1 MHSLQLL
8 IYDCEYPRWSLL
20 LILPNVTF
28 FYFLFFDFYKKAYV
42 PQDKK
47 KDDDL
52 QINGNENL
60 WKKNNKI
67 NEKDDIR
74 KTITNNIS
82 NGKLKRG

>member
-8 IYDCEYPRWSLL
+8 IYDCEYPRWSLI

-28 FYFLFFDFYKKAYV
+28 FYLLFFDFYKKAYV

-52 QINGNENL
+52 NVKDGGKS
-60 WKKNNKI
+60 WKNNKE
-67 NEKDDIR
+67 NGKDNPR
-74 KTITNNIS
+74 KVADDNAS
-82 NGKLKRG
+82 NGKLKQG